1 MKYSALDPGG
11 KTGFADYEGDKPLK
25 MGEVA
30 CSTKNLDDLDA
41 WLQARR
47 NIDVLIVEGYRNR
60 PVAMT
65 RGHANTWSENLES
78 QIVGYCKAW
87 CRALGVE
94 YVEQQAS
101 IKPIG
106 YGMAGLKYVPGK
118 KGTHM
123 QDALAHGAY
132 WWRTKGF
139 QRVAKKES

>member
-1 MKYSALDPGG
+1 MRYSAIDPGKHIG
-11 KTGFADYEGDKPLK
+11 YADYEGETPIA
-25 MGEVA
+25 MGEVL
-30 CSTKNLDDLDA
+30 CSPKDMDGLDA

-65 RGHANTWSENLES
+65 KGHANTWSVNLES

-87 CRALGVE
+87 CKATGIE
-94 YVEQQAS
+94 FVEQDSS
-101 IKPIG
+101 IKPVG
-106 YGMAGLKYVPGK
+106 YANAGLKYTPGR

-132 WWRTKGF
+132 FWRNTGCKRDAE
-139 QRVAKKES
+139 QRP